1 MIKRIRRMAFCL
13 LCSSLVTSCH
23 DRDGM
28 WTTNYGETL
37 SVRIAVVL
45 PLSDVQKEQYEEAL
59 EWASENISLATSA
72 SARQVSVV
80 YEWYDEN
87 TEDMTALAASLCDR
101 SDLNAVIGPYSSAK
115 TQAFAAGIRSSLL
128 PVFTM
133 SSSESVIRENIPAAD
148 EGIFLWAMQEAD
160 ISQCEL
166 LLTLALRNGAKRV
179 SLLVKD
185 SDPYGQT
192 FLDWFGFQSS
202 ELGLEND
209 LIEIYTADNLEE
221 CIRTCLQSDNTDA
234 LIAVPSTVDEAHL
247 IIETEMSFR
256 EESPDCPLIYYSD
269 IAMNHTAFDGEPASG
284 STAQGVSVIAS
295 PESGFEVAFKIHSGL
310 DLLNI
315 ESQIYDAAMI
325 TAMAA
330 FDMELRSEE
339 GSDYYDAN
347 NLISRNRAMNRA
359 ILRVV
364 DGREDTGGAMTWQK
378 DDMSQTFKAIE
389 NASYPDISGASGE
402 LDFDEQ
408 IHTNVLHSAYCH
420 WQYYNGN
427 FLRINYMTSDG
438 SRRTESTLG
447 CWNWI
452 TTGGQSFDSD
462 GKSTYPTYSPLESHK
477 AVLIGASYAWSS
489 YRHQA
494 DALHMYRIL
503 KDFGFTDEDIILI
516 MEDNLAYHEQNP
528 LPGNIHTSVG
538 GDNLYGDDIETDYK
552 LTTLNAELLADILT
566 EELDSDTCTNVFL
579 YWCGHGKQDNLYI
592 GDNLLG
598 ADEFCNILQT
608 MYSNGK
614 YRKLLCMIEACYAGS
629 MAQVCEGI
637 PGLLLYT
644 ATTPYETSKADNY
657 DTSLSVYLTNR
668 FSRSLREAIME
679 TPSQSLV
686 SLYYELYNHTPASHV
701 TVYNA
706 DYFGNLYTSDIS
718 EFLLP

>member
-1 MIKRIRRMAFCL
+1 MRNM
-13 LCSSLVTSCH
+13 
-23 DRDGM
+23 
-28 WTTNYGETL
+28 NYGESL
-37 SVRIAVVL
+37 SVRIAVIL

-59 EWASENISLATSA
+59 EWASENISSATSA
-72 SARQVSVV
+72 SARQVAVE
-80 YEWYDEN
+80 YEWYDEDS
-87 TEDMTALAASLCDR
+87 EDMAALAASLSGR

-115 TQAFAAGIRSSLL
+115 TQVFASSIRSSLL

-133 SSSESVIRENIPAAD
+133 STSESVIRENIPSSDD
-148 EGIFLWAMQEAD
+148 EIFLWALQEAD

-166 LLTLALRNGAKRV
+166 LLTLALRYGAQRV

-209 LIEIYTADNLEE
+209 LIEIYTVDNLED
-221 CIRTCLQSDNTDA
+221 CLRTCLQSENTDA
-234 LIAVPSTVDEAHL
+234 LIAVPSSFDEARL
-247 IIETEMSFR
+247 IVETEISCR
-256 EESPDCPLIYYSD
+256 EENPDCPLIYYSD
-269 IAMNHTAFDGEPASG
+269 ITMNPAVFNSGAVSG

-364 DGREDTGGAMTWQK
+364 DGRDDMGGAMTWQK

-447 CWNWI
+447 CWNWA
-452 TTGGQSFDSD
+452 TTGGQSFDSE
-462 GKSTYPTYSPLESHK
+462 GKSTYPSYSTLESHK

-503 KDFGFTDEDIILI
+503 KDFGFTDDDIILV

-528 LPGNIHTSVG
+528 LPGDIHTSVG
-538 GDNLYGDDIETDYK
+538 GENLYGDDIETDYK
-552 LTTLNAELLADILT
+552 LTSLDTETLAEILT

-579 YWCGHGKQDNLYI
+579 YWCGHGKQDYLYL

-637 PGLLLYT
+637 PGLLLFT

-657 DTSLSVYLTNR
+657 DSSLSVYLTDR
-668 FSRSLREAIME
+668 FSRSLREAITE
-679 TPSQSLV
+679 SPSQNLV
-686 SLYYELYNHTPASHV
+686 SLYYTLYNHTPASHV

-706 DYFGNLYTSDIS
+706 DYFGSLYSTDIS
-718 EFLLP
+718 EFILP